1 LENDYLSK
9 NSQNDQF
16 REKKS
21 SYESRHIYEEAVKN
35 KLDAEYNEK
44 RGRRAFGYVW
54 NVVWSLVFII
64 FFNFFS
70 RYIAYF
76 QFEKV
81 DGTLQWNVYPIITA
95 GFSKLVPLITAGLVV
110 ILIGNIILLIFDRYV
125 LSRIVEILSSIFAIA
140 ALANIILVFPFDFN
154 VIPYD
159 QLSGMLSLIL
169 KILFGLVIFILVILI
184 ITNFVKIVIKIAK
197 R

>member
-1 LENDYLSK
+1 MENDYLSK

>member
-1 LENDYLSK
+1 MCIRD
-9 NSQNDQF
+9 
-16 REKKS
+16 R
-21 SYESRHIYEEAVKN
+21 YEEAVKN